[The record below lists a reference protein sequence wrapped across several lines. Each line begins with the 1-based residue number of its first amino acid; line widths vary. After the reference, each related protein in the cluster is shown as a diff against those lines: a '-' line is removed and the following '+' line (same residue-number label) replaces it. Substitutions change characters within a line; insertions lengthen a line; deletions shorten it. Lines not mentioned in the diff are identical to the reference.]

1 MDSQAPGYPAPAGRG
16 RHAVGSQ
23 VNAPVGARHTRH
35 ARRARHA
42 LRVSGAVVAVTLGG
56 LGASACSLIGGSS
69 ASQQVS
75 VFHLAVGQ
83 CLVPPK
89 KVEADLT
96 SIDVVS
102 CTTAHT
108 QQVYALVQ
116 DHGGS
121 TYPTPTK
128 LDDFANA
135 SCLDRFATFDGI
147 PYQQSKLYFT
157 YLLPSVRSWADGDRT
172 VVCVAETVGR
182 PLTKS
187 MKGAKL

>member
-1 MDSQAPGYPAPAGRG
+1 VTGHRWRRVRG
-16 RHAVGSQ
+16 AVL
-23 VNAPVGARHTRH
+23 VGALLV
-35 ARRARHA
+35 AGGAA
-42 LRVSGAVVAVTLGG
+42 GSG
-56 LGASACSLIGGSS
+56 CSLIEGTVG
-69 ASQQVS
+69 AHQES
-75 VFHLAVGQ
+75 VFKLSVGQ

-89 KVEADLT
+89 KVQADLT
-96 SIDVVS
+96 SIEVVP
-102 CTTAHT
+102 CTMAHT

-121 TYPTPTK
+121 RYPTPTK

-135 SCLDRFATFDGI
+135 SCLDRFAAFDGI

-182 PLTKS
+182 PLHKS
-187 MKGAKL
+187 LEGAKL